1 MSSKQRVVS
10 GMRPTGKL
18 HLGHYYG
25 ALKNWVS
32 LQDTYDCF
40 YFVADWHALTTE
52 YAHPQIIKESIHDMV
67 IDWLALGIHIPKST
81 IFIQSSLPEHAE
93 LHLMLSMITPL
104 SWLERNPTYKEQEQ
118 ELKDKD
124 IHTHGFLGYPVLQ
137 AADILIYKAH
147 KVPVG
152 IDQVPH
158 LELTRE
164 IGRRFNFLY
173 REIFPLPDALLTET
187 PKILGIDG
195 RKMSKSYNNA
205 LFLSDPPET
214 IKEKVSQ
221 MFTDPNRKRK
231 NDPGN
236 PDICNV
242 FTLHKLYSHHDDV
255 AMINRDCRIAKIGCV
270 ECKKKL
276 APHLVE
282 FLAPIQERREYYA
295 EHREAIDE
303 ILAEGNKKAQVIAR
317 QNLKEAREAM
327 GI

>member
-1 MSSKQRVVS
+1 MSTKQRVVS

-25 ALKNWVS
+25 ALKNWVF

-67 IDWLALGIHIPKST
+67 IDWLALGIHVPKST

-124 IHTHGFLGYPVLQ
+124 THTHGFLGYPVLQ

-173 REIFPLPDALLTET
+173 QEIFPLPDALLTET

-205 LFLSDPPET
+205 IFLSDPPDVV
-214 IKEKVSQ
+214 KEKVSE
-221 MFTDPNRKRK
+221 MFTDPARKRRT
-231 NDPGN
+231 DPGN

-242 FTLHKLYSHHDDV
+242 FTLHKLYSPQENIALV
-255 AMINRDCRIAKIGCV
+255 NRDCRTAKIGCV
-270 ECKKKL
+270 DCKKML
-276 APHLVE
+276 APYLIE
-282 FLAPIQERREYYA
+282 FLAPIQERREYYV

-303 ILAEGNKKAQVIAR
+303 ILAEGHKKAQAIAR
-317 QNLKEAREAM
+317 LNLKEAREAM

>member
-242 FTLHKLYSHHDDV
+242 FTLHKLYSHPVDV
-255 AMINRDCRIAKIGCV
+255 AMLNCDCRIAKIGCV

>member
-1 MSSKQRVVS
+1 
-10 GMRPTGKL
+10 
-18 HLGHYYG
+18 
-25 ALKNWVS
+25 
-32 LQDTYDCF
+32 
-40 YFVADWHALTTE
+40 
-52 YAHPQIIKESIHDMV
+52 MV
-67 IDWLALGIHIPKST
+67 IDWLALGIHGAKST
-81 IFIQSSLPEHAE
+81 LFVQSRLPEHAE

-104 SWLERNPTYKEQEQ
+104 SWLERNPTYKEQEE
-118 ELKDKD
+118 ELRDKD

-173 REIFPLPDALLTET
+173 REIFPLPDALLTQT

-205 LFLSDPPET
+205 LFLSDPPEI

-221 MFTDPNRKRK
+221 MFTDPNRKRRS
-231 NDPGN
+231 DPGN

-242 FTLHKLYSHHDDV
+242 FTLHKLYSPHDDV
-255 AMINRDCRIAKIGCV
+255 AMINRDCRTAQIGCV

-303 ILAEGNKKAQVIAR
+303 ILADGNKRARGIAR
-317 QNLKEAREAM
+317 QNLNEAREAM